1 MMNIGMPE
9 LLILSVLWVI
19 PVLVLYFVIRLAV
32 RHGVIDAHQRLP
44 RGPQQHR
51 QDASPQ

>member
-1 MMNIGMPE
+1 MPNIGLPE
-9 LLILSVLWVI
+9 LLILSVLWVV

-44 RGPQQHR
+44 QQHR
-51 QDASPQ
+51 PDAPPQ